1 MHILLCISCDC
12 GVNTDEG
19 WNLAKKKRLQAA
31 VRDWEQKVHF
41 LKRVLHILEFFVYI
55 VEEALH
61 HLNQILHILGEFE
74 HIFEQL
80 WQISCF
86 REWGT
91 G

>member
-1 MHILLCISCDC
+1 M
-12 GVNTDEG
+12 
-19 WNLAKKKRLQAA
+19 
-31 VRDWEQKVHF
+31 HF
-41 LKRVLHILEFFVYI
+41 LKRVLHILEIFVFI